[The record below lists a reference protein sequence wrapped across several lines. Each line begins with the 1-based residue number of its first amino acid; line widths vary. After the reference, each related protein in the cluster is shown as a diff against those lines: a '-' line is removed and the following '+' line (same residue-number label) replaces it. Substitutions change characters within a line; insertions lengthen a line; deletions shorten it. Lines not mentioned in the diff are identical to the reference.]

1 MSISGLPLLELLRRE
16 QLALEIEADKKNE
29 RRRRIFKS
37 WFGRNLHLRYA
48 THTRGMDLQ
57 PLIVDWLPTKQLDDT
72 YRGSPKDTMTSTKA
86 GHGYQA
92 TTRMRWSAIVFRTA
106 LAIVLESSQL
116 NKLLIAGRPLDMH
129 MVSDLVRKLINESL
143 DELLAKRDQTS
154 PYGLVCNIKFPKGLL
169 ATASMEQLEKADV
182 TITFVKV
189 SRRT

>member
-1 MSISGLPLLELLRRE
+1 MSTSGLPLLELLRKE
-16 QLALEIEADKKNE
+16 QLALELEADKKNA

-37 WFGRNLHLRYA
+37 WFGRNLGLRYI
-48 THTRGMDLQ
+48 THTKGMDPQ
-57 PLIVDWLPTKQLDDT
+57 PSIVDWLPTKQLDDT

-86 GHGYQA
+86 GHGYQT
-92 TTRMRWSAIVFRTA
+92 TTRLRWSAIVFRTA

-116 NKLLIAGRPLDMH
+116 NKLLIGGRPLDMH

-143 DELLAKRDQTS
+143 DEMIAKREQAS

-189 SRRT
+189 NRRS